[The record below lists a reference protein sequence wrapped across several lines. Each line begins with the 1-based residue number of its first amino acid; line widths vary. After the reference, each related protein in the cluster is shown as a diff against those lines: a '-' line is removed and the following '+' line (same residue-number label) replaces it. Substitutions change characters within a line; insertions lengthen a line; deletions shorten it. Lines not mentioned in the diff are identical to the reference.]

1 MTYISI
7 GKLCVLL
14 GISVS
19 TAYRWIK
26 AGKITEAFRTVGN
39 HRRFNVQDIEQ
50 QFLSRKVTTTHR
62 VVVYARVS
70 SHDQKHDLIRQE
82 QKLLDYCQEHHYTD
96 VAVISDCGSGLNYK
110 KSGLKKLLQLILHQK
125 IDLLIINHKDRLLR
139 FGSELIFSLCE
150 FYHVNVV
157 ILEEKKLSFEEELSH
172 DVIEL
177 MTVFC
182 AKLYGRRSH
191 KNKTIKQKNLSTPLI

>member
-110 KSGLKKLLQLILHQK
+110 KSGLKNYCNL
-125 IDLLIINHKDRLLR
+125 
-139 FGSELIFSLCE
+139 FS
-150 FYHVNVV
+150 
-157 ILEEKKLSFEEELSH
+157 IKK
-172 DVIEL
+172 
-177 MTVFC
+177 
-182 AKLYGRRSH
+182 
-191 KNKTIKQKNLSTPLI
+191 